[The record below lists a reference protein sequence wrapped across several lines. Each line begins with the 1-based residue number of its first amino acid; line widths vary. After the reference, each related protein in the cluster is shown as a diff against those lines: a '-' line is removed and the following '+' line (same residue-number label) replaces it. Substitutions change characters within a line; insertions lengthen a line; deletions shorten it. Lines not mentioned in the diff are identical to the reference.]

1 MKKYKNKKTEEN
13 DKVNSNFKEI
23 SLVNDLLFWRDSL
36 SKNEVF
42 YDSIYVR
49 TFNNKEAKPQN
60 LTNECYLM
68 KSSFH
73 GYGGKNYK
81 CIQLGDK
88 FYLFWIDQITR
99 TLFYKIFKKNINS
112 SDTDN
117 KYLLEIQP
125 SRALLKNIEGNLDA
139 NFALL
144 NNRVFGIYERNNI
157 DYLIYVD
164 LNKDNHELKIVKQ
177 FDAFAGFLST
187 YSGNDFF
194 SWLEWGNYE
203 MPWQN
208 NNLIV
213 AKIYPN
219 AEIKILKSIKKIIS
233 PNQTLVSFFQPYW
246 ISEKIVIC
254 SEDSS
259 GWWNLLFLEIDN
271 TDNIFIKKKLTKNH
285 YEYGTPQWVS
295 DISLFSGTDKHLFC
309 LAKSGHDWVLE
320 EYQNLEFKSQIK
332 IPFSI
337 LNDLHSFKNK
347 VVLKASCKKMYERLL
362 EFDVLDSN
370 KELGFI
376 QSGKQ
381 FFDKTVSQPESFYF
395 KGYDRKLTHSWIY
408 KPNNEYFE
416 KPPLIIKAHSGPTSH
431 FNGALNSEVQYWTSK
446 GWFYAE
452 VNYAGSSGFGKEY
465 IDRLNNSWGIADS
478 KDCCNLV
485 QDLID
490 RGYVDSSRVVIFGN
504 SAGGFT
510 ALNSVAN
517 SDLFKACVCKYP
529 VSDLNSMHLNTHRFE
544 RGYLDSLVGNYESC
558 KTLYDER
565 SPINNIDKIQLP
577 TLFFHGKKDMVVS
590 YNQTVNLYKKLL
602 NKKKFSKLIL
612 FDDEGHGF
620 KKNINKSNVLL
631 QIENFLKEV
640 FKI

>member
-1 MKKYKNKKTEEN
+1 MKNYNNKKNGEN
-13 DKVNSNFKEI
+13 DRVNSSFKEI

-36 SKNEVF
+36 SKNEVC

-60 LTNECYLM
+60 LTNECYLI

-73 GYGGKNYK
+73 GYGGTNYK
-81 CIQLGDK
+81 CIQLGEK

-99 TLFYKIFKKNINS
+99 SLFYKIFKKNINS
-112 SDTDN
+112 SDTNN
-117 KYLLEIQP
+117 KYLLEIQS

-144 NNRVFGIYERNNI
+144 DNRIFGIYERNNI
-157 DYLIYVD
+157 DYLIYID
-164 LNKDNHELKIVKQ
+164 LNKENYELKIVKQ

-187 YSGNDFF
+187 YSGNNFF
-194 SWLEWGNYE
+194 SWLEWGNHE

-208 NNLIV
+208 NNLVV

-233 PNQTLVSFFQPYW
+233 PNQTKVSFFQPYW

-271 TDNIFIKKKLTKNH
+271 TDNILIKKKLIKNH
-285 YEYGTPQWVS
+285 CEYGTPQWVS
-295 DISLFSGTDKHLFC
+295 GISLFSGTYKHLFC
-309 LAKSGHDWVLE
+309 LAKSGHRWVLE

-337 LNDLHSFKNK
+337 LNDLHAFKNK
-347 VVLKASCKKMYERLL
+347 VVLKASCKEMYERLL
-362 EFDVLDSN
+362 EFDVLESN
-370 KELGFI
+370 KKLVFI
-376 QSGKQ
+376 QFGEQ

-408 KPNNEYFE
+408 KPQNEYFE

-431 FNGALNSEVQYWTSK
+431 CNGALNSEVQYWTAK
-446 GWFYAE
+446 GWYFAE

-465 IDRLNNSWGIADS
+465 IDRLNNNWGIADS
-478 KDCCNLV
+478 KDCCYLV

-517 SDLFKACVCKYP
+517 SNLFKACVCKYP

-544 RGYLDSLVGNYESC
+544 RGYLQSLVGNYELC

-602 NKKKFSKLIL
+602 NQKEFSKLIL

-620 KKNINKSNVLL
+620 KKNSNKSKVLL
-631 QIENFLKEV
+631 EIENFLKEV